1 MRGCEHGIEA
11 VGRRRDKRTET
22 PMTANAAERVRRLA
36 VAGLTTGPYPEEL
49 WCRAKIRKG

>member
-1 MRGCEHGIEA
+1 
-11 VGRRRDKRTET
+11 
-22 PMTANAAERVRRLA
+22 MTANAAERVRRVA